1 MTNVCRRVESQ
12 IEDIVH
18 FYAFRY
24 HQKSRLTLFLK
35 LCVQAMMTKIILEGK
50 TEQMY
55 SSNTLTHRNKSKK
68 IDEPYLICLLLFIYT
83 YAQSRLTLK

>member
-1 MTNVCRRVESQ
+1 MQTCRKSNRRYRAFLCIPISSK
-12 IEDIVH
+12 IEVDFI
-18 FYAFRY
+18 
-24 HQKSRLTLFLK
+24 LK